1 MKRMQVD
8 LSVNDLDASIT
19 FYNSLFDSEPNVV
32 KKKQDGSTCC
42 RPAYAVAKPGS
53 SCC

>member
-1 MKRMQVD
+1 MKRMRVN
-8 LSVNDLDASIT
+8 LSVNDLVASIV
-19 FYNSLFDSEPNVV
+19 FYNSLFDSELEVV

-42 RPAYAVAKPGS
+42 RPAYAVAKPGL